1 MEPSASTGGV
11 RLPLHQQT
19 TRIDRILESANR
31 LLATLFNLK
40 DKAGRPYS
48 HIPPGAEAFLPS
60 SDFIASQKRKAA
72 VDFKSTIQVA
82 IRELDRLESFIPDP
96 RGHPH
101 CAPSKRNARQSPFSW
116 RRRSRR
122 SRAGN
127 GRRANT
133 KSFRDRLGLFCQ
145 QLATRMITPL

>member
-19 TRIDRILESANR
+19 TRIDRILEFANR

-72 VDFKSTIQVA
+72 VDFESTIQVA
-82 IRELDRLESFIPDP
+82 IRELDRLKSFIPDP
-96 RGHPH
+96 MGSPPLRALETQRASIAFFLEKTVAQIEGRKWP
-101 CAPSKRNARQSPFSW
+101 PRQYEV
-116 RRRSRR
+116 
-122 SRAGN
+122 
-127 GRRANT
+127 
-133 KSFRDRLGLFCQ
+133 L
-145 QLATRMITPL
+145 